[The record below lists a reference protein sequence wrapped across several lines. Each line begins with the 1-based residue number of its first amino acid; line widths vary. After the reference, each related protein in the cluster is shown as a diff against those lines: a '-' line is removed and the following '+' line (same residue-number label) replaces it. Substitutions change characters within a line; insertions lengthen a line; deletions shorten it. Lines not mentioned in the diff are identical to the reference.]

1 MIRVSFF
8 TLGAWSVKIFRAGCL
23 ILLGASVV
31 RLLANPETA
40 CLSRYLMFA
49 GGFYVAAWAM
59 SLTLKRHIGK
69 RRSSSDGWRFWVCI
83 GDRWLELQTESPT
96 ESEVVLLGGPID
108 SLSYLNEFLEV
119 LMYGISRITWGTLIL
134 HTNSS
139 PHLLLEKAKKT
150 RKGGVTAYT
159 IGSREEERIEFVE
172 AWDGHGRRIQLRV
185 FETSTSHLFGGA
197 NEEGHTLR
205 VEDTGESPVVYRPD
219 RLRARV
225 EDLARAR
232 E

>member
-1 MIRVSFF
+1 M
-8 TLGAWSVKIFRAGCL
+8 
-23 ILLGASVV
+23 
-31 RLLANPETA
+31 
-40 CLSRYLMFA
+40 
-49 GGFYVAAWAM
+49 AAWAM

-69 RRSSSDGWRFWVCI
+69 RRSSSEGWRFWVCI

-96 ESEVVLLGGPID
+96 ESEVVLFGGPVD
-108 SLSYLNEFLEV
+108 WLSYLNEFLEV

-134 HTNSS
+134 QTHQS
-139 PHLLLEKAKKT
+139 PRLLLEKAKKT
-150 RKGGVTAYT
+150 KEGGVTTYT
-159 IGSREEERIEFVE
+159 LGPGEEQRIEFVE

-185 FETSTSHLFGGA
+185 FEISASSHLFGGT
-197 NEEGHTLR
+197 NEERHVLR

-225 EDLARAR
+225 EALARAR